1 MRADINE
8 LIHSIAREQVN
19 AEGEK
24 AALKDLYDEY
34 RVPFYYTALSILKNE
49 KKAENAAAEAFRRL
63 SALAYKFDEALNAEY
78 WFFDVLYTLCAN
90 AAGADF
96 DKKIAG
102 IPNVPHDLVQEPEVY
117 IKLYSNLAANEI
129 SSIAEKKKSVVK
141 GILKNEE
148 RWEIIKNIAPQYCP
162 DYWNIIS
169 GDKETGYEG
178 FSEKERIRTETQD
191 IKNKRTMSAKRILA
205 IILVVTFVCSAV
217 MTAVVLLTKK
227 FGSDVDK
234 NEVSDDIILQFNNSI
249 AVAEMNGSIYF
260 GKDDSL
266 WKYDT
271 TVGKSEKISD
281 DNPKEI
287 LSDGQYI
294 YYRNHKD
301 GYMYRVDGNG
311 DNKVS
316 LCDKPGAS
324 MALYEDKLYFSTGD
338 GIYSIPS
345 SGGKIA
351 DAQLLLDLS
360 TDNNLYC
367 VDMDVDSQGNTFFAG
382 GIGKGIHHIT
392 EFNGEPSLEGVFADE
407 VYVLKIDG
415 DKLYFDC
422 KEATGKI
429 FLYRFDITKY
439 LAAEATQRVLPEVV
453 YDLSDEKVLL
463 ATGAFDV
470 KNGKIY
476 VAGEEK
482 DVSVIYLID
491 EAGNKKKLTEIPEGE
506 IKARNNLVISDI
518 YVFGEKVYYFCS
530 DGKAGGDRAF
540 FEYDININKT
550 SRIF

>member
-24 AALKDLYDEY
+24 AALKELYDEY

-63 SALAYKFDEALNAEY
+63 SGLAYKFDETLNAEY
-78 WFFDVLYTLCAN
+78 WFYDVLFTLCAN
-90 AAGADF
+90 AVGGILE
-96 DKKIAG
+96 KNTTG
-102 IPNVPHDLVQEPEVY
+102 IPNVPRDLVQEPEVY
-117 IKLYSNLAANEI
+117 IKLYSNLDVREI
-129 SSIAEKKKSVVK
+129 ASVAERKKSEVK
-141 GILKNEE
+141 SILKNDE

-162 DYWNIIS
+162 DYWDIIS
-169 GDKETGYEG
+169 GEKETGYEE
-178 FSEKERIRTETQD
+178 FSEKERIRTEAQD
-191 IKNKRTMSAKRILA
+191 IKKKRTMSTKRVLA
-205 IILVVTFVCSAV
+205 IVLVVTFVCSAI

-234 NEVSDDIILQFNNSI
+234 NEVSEDIVLQFNNSI
-249 AVAEMNGSIYF
+249 AVAELNGSIYF
-260 GKDDSL
+260 GKNDSL
-266 WKYDT
+266 WKYSTKD
-271 TVGKSEKISD
+271 GKNEKISD

-287 LSDGQYI
+287 LSDGKFI

-311 DNKVS
+311 ENKVA

-324 MALYEDKLYFSTGD
+324 MALYEDRLYFSTGE

-351 DAQLLLDLS
+351 DAQLMLDLS

-367 VDMDVDSQGNTFFAG
+367 VDIDVDNKGNTFFAG
-382 GIGKGIHHIT
+382 GIGKGVHHIT
-392 EFNGEPSLEGVFADE
+392 EFNGEPSLEGIFNDE

-422 KEATGKI
+422 KEASGKI
-429 FLYRFDITKY
+429 FLYKFDITKY
-439 LAAEATQRVLPEVV
+439 LTAEADKRVLPEVI
-453 YDLSDEKVLL
+453 YDSSDEKVSLS
-463 ATGAFDV
+463 TGAFDV
-470 KNGKIY
+470 ENGKIY
-476 VAGEEK
+476 FAGEENK
-482 DVSVIYLID
+482 VSVIYFID
-491 EAGNKKKLTEIPEGE
+491 ETGNKNKLAEIPANE
-506 IKARNNLVISDI
+506 IKARQNLVISDI
-518 YVFGEKVYYFCS
+518 HVFGDKVYYFCS